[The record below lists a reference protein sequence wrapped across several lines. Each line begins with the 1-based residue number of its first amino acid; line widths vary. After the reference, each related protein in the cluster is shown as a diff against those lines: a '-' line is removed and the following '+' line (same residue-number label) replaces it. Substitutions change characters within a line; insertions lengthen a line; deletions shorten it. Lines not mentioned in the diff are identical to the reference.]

1 MNNEW
6 IPCAKQLPDS
16 EGAYVV
22 YFGEVKIVGI
32 MHFSKVRGFFSLIHD
47 ALIPPNIPVSR
58 VYKASLPD
66 VIQRIALDEVG
77 GYSIISKFT
86 ETIPN
91 ERRVRRGYSGS
102 VSETVLVLCNAR
114 NCI

>member
-6 IPCAKQLPDS
+6 IPCAKQLADS

-47 ALIPPNIPVSR
+47 ALIPPNIPVTHWM
-58 VYKASLPD
+58 K
-66 VIQRIALDEVG
+66 
-77 GYSIISKFT
+77 
-86 ETIPN
+86 
-91 ERRVRRGYSGS
+91 
-102 VSETVLVLCNAR
+102 LCEP
-114 NCI
+114 